1 MMNTRLVK
9 WRKNSGF
16 TLIEFMVV
24 AAIIAILA
32 GVGIPA
38 FSRWLPN
45 YRLKSATT
53 DIFSNMQ
60 LAKMEAVKN
69 NSNVSIQFNAT
80 LPGSYALIDSVNNT
94 IKTVNLNNYDDNGNI
109 EWGWGNATKN
119 ISGGSFS
126 SGNEI
131 TYGSNR
137 LTFNPRGTGSTGTV
151 YIQNQYGRSYAIGTL
166 GSGVIRLRKWNESS
180 GSWE

>member
-1 MMNTRLVK
+1 MMNTKLVK
-9 WRKNSGF
+9 WRTNSGF
-16 TLIEFMVV
+16 TLVEFMVV

-45 YRLKSATT
+45 YRLKSAAT

-69 NSNVSIQFNAT
+69 NSSVSIQFNPAA
-80 LPGSYALIDSVNNT
+80 PGSYDLIDSANNT
-94 IKTVNLNNYDDNGNI
+94 IKTVNFADYDDKGNI

-119 ISGGSFS
+119 ISGNPFS
-126 SGNEI
+126 SGGEI
-131 TYGSNR
+131 AYSSNK
-137 LTFNPRGTGSTGTV
+137 LTLNPRGTGNGGTV

-166 GSGVIRLRKWNESS
+166 VSGVIRLRKWNESS
-180 GSWE
+180 GEWE